1 MHSMHFFIVMDNC
14 HGEWLSLLK
23 AIQDPKVKGNK
34 IIIKGPSSVE
44 IKVVSHGEVENQDL
58 NHP

>member
-1 MHSMHFFIVMDNC
+1 M
-14 HGEWLSLLK
+14 K

-34 IIIKGPSSVE
+34 IIMNGSSSIE
-44 IKVVSHGEVENQDL
+44 TKVVSHGEVENQDS